1 MHIPQ
6 STTGAPCARCNGP
19 LMSRRTTQLLKAALS
34 AMYYSGADGLV
45 APFTRGDGV
54 IFMLHRVTPEP
65 VREFEPN
72 RILKVTP
79 DFLDA
84 VIRHVV
90 EAGFDILALDEV
102 PERVADPRPQRP
114 FACFTLDDGYR
125 DNLQHALPVFRRNG
139 VPFTVY
145 VPGDYP
151 DGRGD
156 LWWLMLEQ
164 VIADS
169 CSIEVEID
177 GQLRRLAA
185 GTVEEKE
192 RAYDEIYWALRTMPE
207 CEARELVDRQA
218 RRLGLDRG
226 DLCRSYVMSWDEV
239 RQMARDPLVTIGA
252 HTCRHMALSRL
263 DAEAAER
270 EMADSIARIEAE
282 LGRPCR
288 HFSYPYGC
296 AASAGEREFALARK
310 LGLATAVTTSKGLI
324 ERSGATALT
333 ALPRFSLNGDFQDL
347 RYLKVMLSGAPFRL
361 WQAFG
366 RAGMA
371 GM

>member
-1 MHIPQ
+1 
-6 STTGAPCARCNGP
+6 
-19 LMSRRTTQLLKAALS
+19 MSRTTTQLLKAALS

-54 IFMLHRVTPEP
+54 VFMLHRVTPEP
-65 VREFEPN
+65 VGEFEPN

-79 DFLDA
+79 DFLEA

-102 PERVADPRPQRP
+102 PDRLADPRPQRP

-139 VPFTVY
+139 VPLTVY

-156 LWWLMLEQ
+156 LWWLMLER
-164 VIADS
+164 VIAMS
-169 CSIEVEID
+169 PAIEIAID
-177 GQLRRLAA
+177 GQLRRIATA
-185 GTVEEKE
+185 TVEEKD
-192 RAYDEIYWALRTMPE
+192 RAYDEIYWSLRAMPE
-207 CEARELVDRQA
+207 FDAREVVDRLA
-218 RRLGLDRG
+218 RRRGLDRE
-226 DLCRSYVMSWDEV
+226 DLCRSHMMNWDEV
-239 RQMARDPLVTIGA
+239 RELARDPLVTIGA
-252 HTCRHMALSRL
+252 HTCRHLALSRL
-263 DAEAAER
+263 DAETAER

-296 AASAGEREFALARK
+296 AASAGEREFELARK
-310 LGLATAVTTSKGLI
+310 LGMATAVTTRKGLI
-324 ERSGATALT
+324 GRSSATRLT
-333 ALPRFSLNGDFQDL
+333 ALPRFSLNGDFQDV

-361 WQAFG
+361 WQAIG
-366 RAGMA
+366 HVTPAGA
-371 GM
+371 